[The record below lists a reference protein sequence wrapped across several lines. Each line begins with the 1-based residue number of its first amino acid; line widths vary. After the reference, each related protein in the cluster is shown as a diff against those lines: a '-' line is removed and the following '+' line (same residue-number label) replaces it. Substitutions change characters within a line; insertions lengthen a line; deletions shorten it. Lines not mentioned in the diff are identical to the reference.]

1 MSTYGWA
8 KPLSDFGTLD
18 LSGVTVGSNDTI
30 LAAAEADSTN
40 HFYIPF
46 GVIRTNLTQD
56 QLTKGY
62 KGDGALVTGPGA
74 GDGAFRPANWS
85 YMAVKPSTWPVQGVG
100 GWFNGDQR
108 FTDSGEWKIIGP
120 NVRTYDLT
128 ARYYES
134 NTIPHHAWMEAQSGN
149 SGVQAFLT
157 SGASIGAT
165 TITLNGAASAE
176 WVGKTVGFTNGM
188 DQAVLESH
196 TVTAVSGNTI
206 TLDAGLTHAYT
217 WNPSAGVSGQ
227 PCILFGHRTW
237 AGHSYIK
244 LTHGGG
250 GDAYGHN
257 VRTTMTYQPKPTEQA
272 HPFMAGTASQYGGDV
287 TAGADGQFLQFF
299 ESQIQ
304 AGTYDITAMGLTLD
318 MVRNKDATLQN
329 GRFTGGV
336 WMQSGGTRPFDV
348 GVTVLGAWRNAM
360 DTAFASLYETSYL
373 VDPTIANAVNVHVRS
388 LNGVHVNDPITIGEP
403 GAVVY
408 SGVITGVNVGLSI
421 LSVTPALPAT
431 PIPANTLVTYQKG
444 GAALNLA
451 ANQRIIWNSTVN
463 ATGRSSDAMGVYPT
477 FYGNGQGDLI
487 MESGTDASGEFWAVR
502 FARGTVNTAPDTARI
517 RMRTGG
523 VQIFGTGGH
532 TFAGTSVALAAGCDL
547 NLTNNAKLSLGSAC
561 WLTFDGTHIKGTVNG
576 GATFVTL
583 V

>member
-1 MSTYGWA
+1 MSTYGSA
-8 KPLSDFGTLD
+8 RPLSDFGTLD
-18 LSGVTVGSNDTI
+18 LSGVTVGSNDSI
-30 LAAAEADSTN
+30 IAAAEADPTN

-46 GVIRTNLTQD
+46 GTVRTNLTQD

-62 KGDGALVTGPGA
+62 EGDGAIVTGPGS

-85 YMAVKPSTWPVQGVG
+85 YMAVKPSTWPVQGAG
-100 GWFNGDQR
+100 GWFRGDQR
-108 FTDSGEWKIIGP
+108 FTDSGEWKVIGP

-128 ARYYES
+128 SRYYES
-134 NTIPHHAWMEAQSGN
+134 NTIPHHAWLDVHSGN

-157 SGASIGAT
+157 SGATAGST
-165 TITLNGAASAE
+165 TITLNGPASAE
-176 WVGKTVGFTNGM
+176 WVGKVVGFTNGM
-188 DQAVLESH
+188 DQAVIESH

-206 TLDAGLTHAYT
+206 TIDSPLTNTYI
-217 WNPSAGVSGQ
+217 WNPGNGITGQ

-237 AGHSYIK
+237 AGHTYVK
-244 LTHGGG
+244 LTHDGG

-304 AGTYDITAMGLTLD
+304 AGNYDITAMGLTLD
-318 MVRNKDATLQN
+318 MVRNKDFTLQN

-348 GVTVLGAWRNAM
+348 GMTVLGAWRNGF
-360 DTAFASLYETSYL
+360 DTGFANLYETTYL
-373 VDPTIANAVNVHVRS
+373 VDPTISNAVNIRVRS
-388 LNGVHVNDPITIGEP
+388 LNGVHVGDPITIGEP
-403 GAVVY
+403 GAVAY
-408 SGVITGVNVGLSI
+408 SGTIIGVNTSLSI
-421 LSVTPALPAT
+421 LNVSPALPAT
-431 PIPANTLVTYQKG
+431 SIPVNTLVTYPKG
-444 GAALNLA
+444 GAAINLA
-451 ANQRIIWNSTVN
+451 ANHRIIFNSSVN
-463 ATGRSSDAMGVYPT
+463 ATGRSSDAMGVFPT
-477 FYGNGQGDLI
+477 FYGNNQGDLI

-502 FARGTVNTAPDTARI
+502 FARGTSNTTPDTARI
-517 RMRTGG
+517 RMRTTG
-523 VQIFGTGGH
+523 VQIYGTGGH
-532 TFAGTSVALAAGCDL
+532 TVNGTSLGLSAGCNL
-547 NLTNNAKLSLGSAC
+547 NLSNGALLSLGTGC

-576 GATFVTL
+576 GATYTTL